1 MVSAV
6 HTNPAEHRR
15 FPPDY
20 SPAALAAAIRRIG
33 HGAAERE
40 LKDENPF
47 PGVDLVRESRLGAL
61 RVPVEF
67 GGAGFS
73 IRQLFATLIDL
84 AEADPTVAHILR
96 THYWFVEERLRMTDA
111 AAAARWLA
119 EVAGGAIFGNA
130 SSELGP
136 AAVGSL
142 RFKTTITPENG
153 AYRLSGTKYYST
165 GTLFSDWVNVWAAKG
180 DNTLVSLVVPTARA
194 GVRVLD
200 DWDGIGLRNTG
211 SGTTVFDRVSV
222 QADELLTEVRLDLPA
237 QPTFEFAFLQLYL
250 HAIIA
255 GILRTVVTDAIGLLR
270 SRERSFSHAPAP
282 EPAQDPILQQ
292 VVGQLSAAAFAA
304 ESTVLAAADSL
315 DAAYRSLHNG
325 IPDAALTQQASLHA
339 AQVKVQVDE
348 LALRAS
354 TLLFEVGSASAASAR
369 KNLDRHWRAIRTL
382 SLHNPTLYKAQA
394 IGKLLIL
401 GEQLPANAYF

>member
-1 MVSAV
+1 MVTAIQP
-6 HTNPAEHRR
+6 NPAERR
-15 FPPDY
+15 ELRPDY

-33 HGAAERE
+33 QGAAERE
-40 LKDENPF
+40 FNDENPF
-47 PGVDLVRESRLGAL
+47 AAVDLVRESRLGAL
-61 RVPVEF
+61 RVPVEH
-67 GGAGFS
+67 GGGGFS
-73 IRQLFATLIDL
+73 IRRLFATVIDL

-96 THYWFVEERLRMTDA
+96 THYWFVEERLRMTGG
-111 AAAARWLA
+111 AARGRWLG
-119 EVAGGAIFGNA
+119 EVGGGAIVGNA

-142 RFKTTITPENG
+142 RFKTTITRQAG
-153 AYRLSGTKYYST
+153 GYRLSGTKYYST
-165 GTLFSDWVNVWAAKG
+165 GTLFSDWVNVWAAK
-180 DNTLVSLVVPTARA
+180 DENTLVSLVVPTGRA

-211 SGTTVFDRVSV
+211 SGTTVFERVAV
-222 QADELLTEVRLDLPA
+222 QPDELLAEIRLDLPA

-255 GILRTVVTDAIGLLR
+255 GILRTVVTDAIGLLKG
-270 SRERSFSHAPAP
+270 RERSFSHAPAASP
-282 EPAQDPILQQ
+282 PQDPILQQ

-304 ESTVLAAADSL
+304 ESAVLAAADSL
-315 DAAYRSLHNG
+315 DTAYGSLDNG
-325 IPDAALTQQASLHA
+325 IPDAALTQQASLRA
-339 AQVKVQVDE
+339 AQVKVHVDE

-354 TLLFEVGSASAASAR
+354 TLLFEAGSASAASAR

-401 GEQLPANAYF
+401 GEPLPANAYF